1 MPIRRFIGDGSF
13 NPEGDGSFNP
23 ESVIAMTTAF
33 DATLNELELFDRS
46 DPLAET
52 VARMIIEIAGR
63 GERDPE
69 RLREL
74 AVSTIRM

>member
-1 MPIRRFIGDGSF
+1 MPIRRFI
-13 NPEGDGSFNP
+13 GDGSFNP

-33 DATLNELELFDRS
+33 DATLKELELFDRS
-46 DPLAET
+46 DPLAEI
-52 VARMIIEIAGR
+52 VARMIIDIACR